1 MSHLPLLGG
10 LEPLRV
16 KWLSVVI
23 ARSYHGGGPYQ
34 VNDRGSSGHSFDAA
48 RPDTSGPHSCS
59 EHCHLWHIMVSAPPS
74 DPFMVSPGSVLP
86 FSAAIS
92 HLARATHRAGGP
104 LAAVHPDANYW
115 GVGLYL
121 TQCLR

>member
-10 LEPLRV
+10 LDPLRV
-16 KWLSVVI
+16 KWLSVVM
-23 ARSYHGGGPYQ
+23 AGLYHGGGAYQ
-34 VNDRGSSGHSFDAA
+34 VNDCGSSGHSFDAA
-48 RPDTSGPHSCS
+48 RPDTSGSHSCS

-92 HLARATHRAGGP
+92 HLARAVAGCALLIM
-104 LAAVHPDANYW
+104 LASRSQ
-115 GVGLYL
+115 LSIL
-121 TQCLR
+121 TLTIGASACT